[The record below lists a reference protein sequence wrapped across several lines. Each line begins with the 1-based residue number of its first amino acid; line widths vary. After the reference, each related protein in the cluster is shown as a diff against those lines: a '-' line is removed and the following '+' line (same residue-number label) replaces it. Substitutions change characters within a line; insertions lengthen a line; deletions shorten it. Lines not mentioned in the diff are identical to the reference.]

1 MKTFQAEE
9 DTEKDKGG
17 LADGGNISP
26 CLRKLRSKAD
36 AVVRVSVVLLR
47 PIKVFVTLQPTCIV
61 PAEWATMGN
70 LVKGVG
76 YHPGRRGGY

>member
-1 MKTFQAEE
+1 MYKKSGKRAKKETGEELMGRQRRCEAEE

-36 AVVRVSVVLLR
+36 AVVRV
-47 PIKVFVTLQPTCIV
+47 
-61 PAEWATMGN
+61 
-70 LVKGVG
+70 
-76 YHPGRRGGY
+76 